1 MLLSCEDVFLNHL
14 HISWACYPYLLIKY
28 LTFSNIEKKARSSAN
43 FKEMMSD
50 IHLLQQTPTEKLFL
64 SASNLFLNKWRERE
78 HAFTEMFE
86 GNYLKKANKWAEAFS
101 KLCPS
106 TNNGLEAT
114 NAAIKENKTLRE
126 RLPTNIFMAKMVEIA
141 TSWSKRR
148 DEQSINCLS
157 FKHEPSV
164 PLDVWTAGFHMAID
178 PEEVFHCRVIF
189 FGLS

>member
-1 MLLSCEDVFLNHL
+1 
-14 HISWACYPYLLIKY
+14 
-28 LTFSNIEKKARSSAN
+28 
-43 FKEMMSD
+43 MMSD

-126 RLPTNIFMAKMVEIA
+126 RLPPIFLWPK
-141 TSWSKRR
+141 WWRLQLLGQK
-148 DEQSINCLS
+148 
-157 FKHEPSV
+157 
-164 PLDVWTAGFHMAID
+164 
-178 PEEVFHCRVIF
+178 EEM
-189 FGLS
+189 SNQ